1 MAEDNKTLAEKELD
15 DNLQDSSSAKVESRI
30 LKEIS
35 NSKLAWTKFID
46 YLYIFSIFI
55 TVVILGFAVFS
66 VAVDLTYM
74 FVLILFGFIP
84 ALITYM
90 IDMQKGK
97 FLAKSVTAM
106 NLAGIFPLI
115 ILIIKSDSP
124 YEASQNIVYSMRT
137 WIITYSYAT
146 LGWWISAF
154 FPSIIKII
162 IELNNAKAI
171 HSVKRKQEEIVE
183 EWGLDI
189 KVGTF
194 DPEIYKM
201 TKIKNLKTQLTSQE
215 NNTPKS

>member
-1 MAEDNKTLAEKELD
+1 MVEENKSLVEKELD
-15 DNLQDSSSAKVESRI
+15 DDLQDNSSSKVESRI
-30 LKEIS
+30 LKEIG
-35 NSKLAWTKFID
+35 NNKLAWTKFID

-55 TVVILGFAVFS
+55 TLLILGFAVFS
-66 VAVDLTYM
+66 VAVDLTYV

-106 NLAGIFPLI
+106 NLAGVFPLV

-137 WIITYSYAT
+137 WIITYSYAI

-162 IELNNAKAI
+162 IELNNAKSI
-171 HSVKRKQEEIVE
+171 YNIKRKQEIIIE
-183 EWGLDI
+183 EWGMDV

-194 DPEIYKM
+194 DPEIYKISR
-201 TKIKNLKTQLTSQE
+201 IKNLKSQLKSQ
-215 NNTPKS
+215 

>member
-1 MAEDNKTLAEKELD
+1 MVEENKPLAEKELND
-15 DNLQDSSSAKVESRI
+15 DLQDTSSSKVESRI
-30 LKEIS
+30 LKEIG
-35 NSKLAWTKFID
+35 NTKLAWTKFID

-55 TVVILGFAVFS
+55 TLLILGFAIFS
-66 VAVDLTYM
+66 VAVDLTYV

-106 NLAGIFPLI
+106 NLAGVFPLI

-137 WIITYSYAT
+137 WIITYSYAI

-162 IELNNAKAI
+162 IELNNSKSI
-171 HSVKRKQEEIVE
+171 YNIKRKQEIIIE
-183 EWGLDI
+183 EWGVDV

-194 DPEIYKM
+194 DPEIYKISR
-201 TKIKNLKTQLTSQE
+201 IKNLKSQLKSQ
-215 NNTPKS
+215 

>member
-1 MAEDNKTLAEKELD
+1 MVEENKPLVEKELD
-15 DNLQDSSSAKVESRI
+15 DDLQDNSSSKVESRI
-30 LKEIS
+30 LKEIG
-35 NSKLAWTKFID
+35 NNKLAWTKFID

-55 TVVILGFAVFS
+55 TLLILGFAIFS
-66 VAVDLTYM
+66 VAVDLTYV

-106 NLAGIFPLI
+106 NLAGVFPLV
-115 ILIIKSDSP
+115 ILIVKSDSP

-137 WIITYSYAT
+137 WIITYSYAI

-162 IELNNAKAI
+162 IELNNAKSI
-171 HSVKRKQEEIVE
+171 YNIKRKQEIIIE
-183 EWGLDI
+183 EWGMDV

-194 DPEIYKM
+194 DPEIYKISR
-201 TKIKNLKTQLTSQE
+201 IKNLKSQLKSQ
-215 NNTPKS
+215 